1 MAAVDLDPDQV
12 QALLAGCRFDLATVR
27 RDLAQLDPVSALD
40 DPAGARSLGGRL
52 IDLVDRLEQAA
63 ANLEQAMRRLGR
75 IPAPVPDG
83 LAGEADRR
91 AASSLQTVSALLTMQ
106 ANRAVADE
114 VSEALR
120 NAGLQVRAVARV
132 HESLRL
138 AARLDGPPR
147 SVELGAY
154 VRSICDGFRPALAPA
169 SGGPVLRAYMTPLQV
184 PPELARQVGL
194 VVMELVSNALRH
206 AFAPDRPGRIWV
218 VGYPA
223 PGGRYLLC
231 VEDDGIGLPPEF
243 DPRTCP
249 DGTGLA
255 MVNRLADQAKL
266 SLTCHGDGGAW
277 FILAVPTGRIRRMAG
292 LA

>member
-1 MAAVDLDPDQV
+1 MAAFDFDPDQV
-12 QALLAGCRFDLATVR
+12 QALLAGCRLDLASTR
-27 RDLAQLDPVSALD
+27 RDLAHLGQPSGSAGVGILD
-40 DPAGARSLGGRL
+40 GRL
-52 IDLVDRLEQAA
+52 DDLVDRLEQVTAR
-63 ANLEQAMRRLGR
+63 LERALRDVGMPSAGV
-75 IPAPVPDG
+75 AVDG
-83 LAGEADRR
+83 VAGEADRR

-120 NAGLQVRAVARV
+120 DAGLQVGAVARV

-138 AARLDGPPR
+138 AARPEGPPR
-147 SVELGAY
+147 SIELGAY
-154 VRSICDGFRPALAPA
+154 VKSICDGFRPALAPA
-169 SGGPVLRAYMTPLQV
+169 SSGPVLRAYMTPLQV

-231 VEDDGIGLPPEF
+231 VEDDGLGLPPEF
-243 DPRTCP
+243 DLRTCS
-249 DGTGLA
+249 DGTGLG

-277 FILAVPTGRIRRMAG
+277 FILAVPTGRIRYVTG